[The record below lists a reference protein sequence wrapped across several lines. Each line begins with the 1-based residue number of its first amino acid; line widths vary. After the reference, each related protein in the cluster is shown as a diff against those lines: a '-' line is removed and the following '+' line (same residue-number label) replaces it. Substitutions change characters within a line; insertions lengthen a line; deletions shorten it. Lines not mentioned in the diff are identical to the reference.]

1 MGDNRADQMLRTLAA
16 KIGPITLNVRPD
28 NGNVT
33 AEWYDYGN
41 VYGCYRSSEGKTLYE
56 TLAAAVSEIQAA
68 RD

>member
-1 MGDNRADQMLRTLAA
+1 MGEERADDMLRTIAA
-16 KIGPITLNVRPD
+16 KIGPITFNVRPD

-41 VYGCYRSSEGKTLYE
+41 VYGCYRSAEGKSLHE
-56 TLAAAVSEIQAA
+56 ALAAALAEIRSA